1 MSSAACRIRCR
12 VAALAPGTS
21 RITVDTSAVETPT
34 LAATSASV
42 GRRSRPGCGGSAM
55 PRPYP
60 MKPITFYKRVLTPG
74 SSLHHAGSITFYK
87 HGPIDTE
94 EQHAQGLGKVREAV
108 CRWHISW
115 SVAV

>member
-55 PRPYP
+55 PRLYP

-74 SSLHHAGSITFYK
+74 SSLYHAEYITFYK

-94 EQHAQGLGKVREAV
+94 EQHAACLLYTSDA
-108 CRWHISW
+108 
-115 SVAV
+115 A